1 MAGRRPVHTP
11 RMNEQLH
18 VLISGMVQG
27 VGFRHA
33 TYRQALKL
41 DLHGWVRNLPD
52 GRVEAVLQGDR
63 RIVEQMLDWCR
74 KGPALSRV
82 DSVDATWESVHT
94 PYTDFEITF

>member
-1 MAGRRPVHTP
+1 MD
-11 RMNEQLH
+11 EQLH

-41 DLHGWVRNLPD
+41 GLSGWVRNLPD
-52 GRVEAVLQGDR
+52 GRVEAVVQGDR
-63 RIVEQMLDWCR
+63 PVIDQMLAWCR
-74 KGPALSRV
+74 KGPALARV
-82 DSVDATWESVHT
+82 DRVDATWESVHT